1 MAATC
6 LPFSAARMSELTIG
20 LSPPVRYSVCLIPS
34 TAGSSAACAT
44 KASTEVANES

>member
-6 LPFSAARMSELTIG
+6 LPFSAAWISEATIG
-20 LSPPVRYSVCLIPS
+20 LSPPVRYSVCLMAS
-34 TAGSSAACAT
+34 TSGSSAAWPT

>member
-6 LPFSAARMSELTIG
+6 LPFSAARISAATIG

-34 TAGSSAACAT
+34 TAGSSAAMAT